1 MAELSLLE
9 DRRKSAS
16 VARGASGRGGGV
28 RKSQTVKKSAGR
40 GRPAHSED
48 QPNYK
53 QLILDGAESLFAQH
67 GFYGV
72 STRQVADEAG
82 VDAALVH
89 YYFGTKRGLFDAV
102 FLRRAEILNAARLA
116 SLDAYERENAGAL
129 TAEGAI
135 AAFVHPLIDV
145 SINGG
150 PGWKSYFS
158 LVAQVN
164 NTPAW
169 GGATM
174 TRFFDPVV
182 HRLIDVLGL
191 ALPEADETELY
202 WGYQFLTGAMTLC
215 LSETGR
221 IDLLSNGACRSSD
234 LKAIRHRLT
243 GYCAAGFLA
252 LVKSQSPSA

>member
-1 MAELSLLE
+1 VS
-9 DRRKSAS
+9 KTP
-16 VARGASGRGGGV
+16 
-28 RKSQTVKKSAGR
+28 TVKKTAGR
-40 GRPAHSED
+40 GRPSRTGD
-48 QPNYK
+48 QSNYK
-53 QLILDGAESLFAQH
+53 EMILDGAEGLFAQH

-82 VDAALVH
+82 VDVALVH

-116 SLDAYERENAGAL
+116 SLDAYERDHAGAL

-135 AAFVHPLIDV
+135 AAFVHPLIDA
-145 SINGG
+145 SLKGG
-150 PGWKSYFS
+150 PGWKSYFA

-169 GGATM
+169 GGVTM

-191 ALPEADETELY
+191 AMPQANENELY
-202 WGYQFLTGAMTLC
+202 WGYQFLTLC

-221 IDLLSNGACRSSD
+221 IDLLSNGACHSSD
-234 LKAIRHRLT
+234 LEAIRNRLT
-243 GYCAAGFLA
+243 GYCAAGFRA
-252 LVKSQSPSA
+252 LVEAQASPPD